1 MVSHCA
7 NPNCHRP
14 FRSLKQGRLVV
25 LPPSRNSAAANSA
38 RLDVAWLCD
47 GCAGSFLVARGEDG
61 RLQVARVAAIA
72 A

>member
-1 MVSHCA
+1 MISHCA

-25 LPPSRNSAAANSA
+25 LPPWRNSAAAGTA
-38 RLDVAWLCD
+38 QLDVAWLCD
-47 GCAGSFLVARGEDG
+47 NCAGFFRIARGEDG
-61 RLQVARVAAIA
+61 RLQVAKVAAIA